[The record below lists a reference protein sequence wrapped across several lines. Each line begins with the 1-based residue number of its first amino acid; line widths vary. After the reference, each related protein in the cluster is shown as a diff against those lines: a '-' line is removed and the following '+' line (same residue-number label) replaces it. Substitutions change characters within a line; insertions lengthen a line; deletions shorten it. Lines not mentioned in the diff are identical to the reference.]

1 MAYDGEL
8 VDRVRDLL
16 QGEPG
21 VTEKRMFGALAFL
34 VDGHLALGASS
45 RGGLMLRVDPADTE
59 SLVAESG
66 VTRFE
71 MRGRQLDGWLHV
83 AVGAVEDVAGED
95 TLGRWVGIG
104 VTRARSLPPREVP
117 PAASPSPRG
126 H

>member
-1 MAYDGEL
+1 
-8 VDRVRDLL
+8 V
-16 QGEPG
+16 
-21 VTEKRMFGALAFL
+21 L

-83 AVGAVEDVAGED
+83 AVGAVEDVGAED

-126 H
+126 HRLPEARRVPGRE